1 MSDDKH
7 AHPGEQSRGTDVGED
22 DSDVVVVD
30 WDGPNDPENPKNWS
44 YEKRWR
50 ATIAVSLF
58 TFASTVT
65 SSGIAPGSSKIAE
78 EFGITSQPI
87 VAMTV
92 SIFVLAYAIGPLFM
106 APLSEIYGR
115 TKVIQL
121 SNLFFFAWNMAC
133 GFAQNKTQL
142 IIFRFLAGLGG
153 SPPLAVGMGV
163 LGDMWRAEERGRA
176 SATYSLAPL
185 MGPVIGPV
193 IGAWISA
200 RTTWRWVFWSTCI
213 FAMAVQVMGLFF
225 LRETFAPV
233 LLEQK
238 IARLRKAEEPE
249 KGARRYRTVF
259 EASETR
265 SWQHIF
271 SKALRRPFALFMHE
285 SIVQLLGLYMAFIY
299 GIFYIYL
306 TTIPTIFRD
315 VYHHPPGV
323 AGLHYFALG
332 IGLIFTSQ
340 LNSRTMDTVYIYLRD
355 RNGGIGEPEF
365 RIPSMF
371 PASVLFPIGLLVSGW
386 AAEKQLHWIVVDV
399 GMALVGAGMI
409 LSFQSIQTY
418 LVDTFTLF
426 SASALAAVTFIRSVF
441 AFGFPLFAPAMYAKL
456 GYGKGDTILAVLAIV
471 IGCPSPFLFWKYG
484 KAVRM
489 RSRHTMKPAVS

>member
-1 MSDDKH
+1 MSDET
-7 AHPGEQSRGTDVGED
+7 GRTSQQTDVSED
-22 DSDVVVVD
+22 YRDVVVVD
-30 WDGPNDPENPKNWS
+30 WDGPDDPENPRNWP
-44 YEKRWR
+44 YQKRWR
-50 ATIAVSLF
+50 VTMAVSLF

-65 SSGIAPGSSKIAE
+65 SSGIAPGSGKIAE
-78 EFGITSQPI
+78 EFGITSQPM

-115 TKVIQL
+115 TAIIQL
-121 SNLFFFAWNMAC
+121 SNLFFIAWNVAC
-133 GFAQNKTQL
+133 GFAENKTQL

-163 LGDMWRAEERGRA
+163 LGDVWRVEERGRA

-193 IGAWISA
+193 IGAWISSH
-200 RTTWRWVFWSTCI
+200 TTWRWVFWSTSI
-213 FAMAVQVMGLFF
+213 FAMAVQIMGFFF
-225 LRETFAPV
+225 LQESFAPV

-238 IARLRKAEEPE
+238 MARLRNGEDQE

-271 SKALRRPFALFMHE
+271 SKALRRPFALFIHE
-285 SIVQLLGLYMAFIY
+285 PIVQLLGLYMAFIY
-299 GIFYIYL
+299 GILYLYL
-306 TTIPTIFRD
+306 TTIHSIFRD
-315 VYHHPPGV
+315 VYHHPSGV

-332 IGLIFTSQ
+332 FGLIFTSQ
-340 LNSRTMDTVYIYLRD
+340 FNSRTMDRVYIYLRD

-371 PASVLFPIGLLVSGW
+371 PGSVILPIGLLISGW
-386 AAEKQLHWIVVDV
+386 AAEKQVHWVVVDV

-409 LSFQSIQTY
+409 LSVQSIQTY

-426 SASALAAVTFIRSVF
+426 AASVLATVTFMRSVF
-441 AFGFPLFAPAMYAKL
+441 SFGFPLFAPAMYAKL
-456 GYGKGDTILAVLAIV
+456 GYGKGDTLLAVVAII

-484 KAVRM
+484 KAIRT
-489 RSRHTMKPAVS
+489 RSRHTMKPVVS

>member
-1 MSDDKH
+1 MSDETGGKS
-7 AHPGEQSRGTDVGED
+7 QQTVTDVGED
-22 DSDVVVVD
+22 YSDVVVVD
-30 WDGPNDPENPKNWS
+30 WDGPDDPENPKNWP

-50 ATIAVSLF
+50 VTIAVSLF
-58 TFASTVT
+58 TFASTIT
-65 SSGIAPGSSKIAE
+65 SSGIAPASRKIAE
-78 EFGITSQPI
+78 EFGITSQPM

-115 TKVIQL
+115 TLILQL
-121 SNLFFFAWNMAC
+121 SNLFFFAFNMAC

-142 IIFRFLAGLGG
+142 IIFRFLA
-153 SPPLAVGMGV
+153 VGMGV
-163 LGDMWRAEERGRA
+163 LGDVWRAEERGRA
-176 SATYSLAPL
+176 SATYSLALSWAPSL
-185 MGPVIGPV
+185 DPS
-193 IGAWISA
+193 SA
-200 RTTWRWVFWSTCI
+200 RGLRACTTWRWVFWSTSI
-213 FAMAVQVMGLFF
+213 FAMAVQVMGFF
-225 LRETFAPV
+225 LLRETFAPV
-233 LLEQK
+233 LLEKK
-238 IARLRKAEEPE
+238 IVKLRSEEDEE
-249 KGARRYRTVF
+249 KGGARRYRTVF

-299 GIFYIYL
+299 GIFYLYL
-306 TTIPTIFRD
+306 TTIHTIFRD

-340 LNSRTMDTVYIYLRD
+340 LNARTMDRVYIYLRD

-371 PASVLFPIGLLVSGW
+371 PGGW
-386 AAEKQLHWIVVDV
+386 AAQKQLHWVVVDL

-409 LSFQSIQTY
+409 LSVQSIQTY

-426 SASALAAVTFIRSVF
+426 AASVLATVTFMRSVF
-441 AFGFPLFAPAMYAKL
+441 SFGFPLFAPAMYAKL
-456 GYGKGDTILAVLAIV
+456 GYGKGDTVLAVLAIV

-484 KAVRM
+484 KDVRM
-489 RSRHTMKPAVS
+489 RSRHTMKPVVS

>member
-1 MSDDKH
+1 MV
-7 AHPGEQSRGTDVGED
+7 GTIYVTQSFHLCDY
-22 DSDVVVVD
+22 
-30 WDGPNDPENPKNWS
+30 K
-44 YEKRWR
+44 
-50 ATIAVSLF
+50 
-58 TFASTVT
+58 
-65 SSGIAPGSSKIAE
+65 
-78 EFGITSQPI
+78 
-87 VAMTV
+87 
-92 SIFVLAYAIGPLFM
+92 AIGPLFM

-121 SNLFFFAWNMAC
+121 SNLFFFAWNLAC

-163 LGDMWRAEERGRA
+163 LGDI
-176 SATYSLAPL
+176 ATYSLAPL
-185 MGPVIGPV
+185 MGPVIGP
-193 IGAWISA
+193 
-200 RTTWRWVFWSTCI
+200 FWSTCI
-213 FAMAVQVMGLFF
+213 FAVAVQVMGLFF

-233 LLEQK
+233 LLEG
-238 IARLRKAEEPE
+238 PE

-271 SKALRRPFALFMHE
+271 SKALRRPFALFIHE

-323 AGLHYFALG
+323 AGLHYFSLG

-340 LNSRTMDTVYIYLRD
+340 LNSRHNGYD
-355 RNGGIGEPEF
+355 RNGGIGDQSF

-371 PASVLFPIGLLVSGW
+371 PASVIFP
-386 AAEKQLHWIVVDV
+386 KQLHWIVVDV
-399 GMALVGAGMI
+399 GMALVGAA
-409 LSFQSIQTY
+409 FRRY

-426 SASALAAVTFIRSVF
+426 AASALAAVTFIRSVF

-489 RSRHTMKPAVS
+489 RSRHTMKPLYVVNRQQTRVQSFPGILST

>member
-1 MSDDKH
+1 MSDETGGKS
-7 AHPGEQSRGTDVGED
+7 QQTVTDVGED
-22 DSDVVVVD
+22 YSDVVVVD
-30 WDGPNDPENPKNWS
+30 WDGPDDPENPKNWP

-50 ATIAVSLF
+50 VTIAVSLF
-58 TFASTVT
+58 TFASTIT
-65 SSGIAPGSSKIAE
+65 SSGIAPASRKIAE
-78 EFGITSQPI
+78 EFGITSQPM

-115 TKVIQL
+115 TLILQF
-121 SNLFFFAWNMAC
+121 SNLFFFAFNMAC

-163 LGDMWRAEERGRA
+163 LGDVWRAEERGRA

-200 RTTWRWVFWSTCI
+200 RTTWRWVFWSTSI
-213 FAMAVQVMGLFF
+213 FAMAVQVMGFF
-225 LRETFAPV
+225 LLRETFAPV
-233 LLEQK
+233 LLEKK
-238 IARLRKAEEPE
+238 IVKLRSEEDEE
-249 KGARRYRTVF
+249 KGGARRYRTVF

-299 GIFYIYL
+299 GIFYLYL
-306 TTIPTIFRD
+306 TTIHTIFRD

-340 LNSRTMDTVYIYLRD
+340 LNARTMDRVYIYLRD

-371 PASVLFPIGLLVSGW
+371 PGSVILPIGLLVSGW
-386 AAEKQLHWIVVDV
+386 AAQKQLHWVVVDL

-409 LSFQSIQTY
+409 LSVQSIQTY

-426 SASALAAVTFIRSVF
+426 AASVLATVTFMRSVF
-441 AFGFPLFAPAMYAKL
+441 SFGFPLFAPAMYAKL
-456 GYGKGDTILAVLAIV
+456 GYGKGDTVLAVLAIV

-484 KAVRM
+484 KDVRM
-489 RSRHTMKPAVS
+489 RSRHTMKPVVT